1 MARSIADPRFPQV
14 LRRLRNERGLTLREL
29 ARLVH
34 HSKSLLHELENGT
47 RQPSVETAQALD
59 TALDA
64 GGELARMVTVD
75 TGGMR
80 RRDFVAAAGVA
91 VALPHQRLT
100 FGRRVGADLPA
111 QLVTRTARLRRLD
124 DFLGGAD
131 THRLYAAEVDSTKAL
146 IRDGSYTEKTG
157 RALLAVLA
165 EQAQLAGWA
174 AFDAG
179 LHDDADH
186 LYRMSLAAAED
197 ANDTALAGN
206 AWAFIA
212 YERLG
217 RGQSGI
223 DEAVAAVDTAGPA
236 VTPGVRALLHC
247 RRAWAH
253 AVTGQAQDAE
263 THLALAATALTEHDD
278 RPEPDWVYWVDR
290 SEVEIMTG
298 RCWTVLRRPMRAITV
313 LEQVL
318 AAYDDTHAR
327 DKALYLS
334 WLADAYLDAHEVEQA
349 CATAAHAM
357 ELSAGVGSIR
367 PGQRIDG
374 FLGRLEP
381 YGSLPCVVDLRARSV
396 EWARTGRRLTAA
408 ATPDNPPPPPQ
419 SA

>member
-1 MARSIADPRFPQV
+1 MARSISDPRFPPT
-14 LRRLRNERGLTLREL
+14 LRRLRDERGLSLREL
-29 ARLVH
+29 GRRVH
-34 HSKSLLHELENGT
+34 HSKTYLHELETGVKT
-47 RQPSVETAQALD
+47 PTVETAQALD
-59 TALDA
+59 VVLDA
-64 GGELARMVTVD
+64 GGELARMVSVD
-75 TGGMR
+75 TGGVR
-80 RRDFVAAAGVA
+80 RRTFVAAAGIA
-91 VALPHQRLT
+91 AALPHQRLA

-111 QLVTRTARLRRLD
+111 QLVTRAARLRRLD
-124 DFLGGAD
+124 DYLGGAD
-131 THRLYAAEVDSTKAL
+131 TYRLYAAEVESTKTL
-146 IRDGSYTEKTG
+146 IRDGSYTEATG
-157 RALLAVLA
+157 LGLLAVLA

-179 LHDDADH
+179 LHGDADR
-186 LYRMSLAAAED
+186 LYRTSLAAAQD
-197 ANDTALAGN
+197 AADPALAGN

-212 YERLG
+212 YLRLG
-217 RGQSGI
+217 LGQPGV
-223 DEAVAAVDTAGPA
+223 DEAVAAVETAGPG

-253 AVTGQAQDAE
+253 AVMGQAADAE
-263 THLALAATALTEHDD
+263 RHLALGATALTEHDD

-298 RCWTVLRRPMRAITV
+298 RCWTVLRRPLRAITV

-349 CATAAHAM
+349 CETAGRAV

-374 FLGRLEP
+374 FLGRLDP
-381 YGSLPCVVDLRARSV
+381 YGSLPCVVDLRARAV
-396 EWARTGRRLTAA
+396 EWARTGRRLTSA
-408 ATPDNPPPPPQ
+408 ATPDTPPPPPR

>member
-1 MARSIADPRFPQV
+1 MPRSIADPRFPQT
-14 LRRLRNERGLTLREL
+14 LRRLRVDRGLTLREL
-29 ARLVH
+29 GRLVH
-34 HSKSLLHELENGT
+34 HSKSLLHELETGT

-59 TALDA
+59 IALEA
-64 GGELARMVTVD
+64 GGELARMVTADNAGV
-75 TGGMR
+75 R
-80 RRDFVAAAGVA
+80 RRTFVAAAGIA
-91 VALPHQRLT
+91 ASLPHQRLT
-100 FGRRVGADLPA
+100 FGRRVGAGLPA
-111 QLVTRTARLRRLD
+111 QLVTRLARLRRLD

-131 THRLYAAEVDSTKAL
+131 TYRVYMAEVESTKAL

-179 LHDDADH
+179 LHDDADG

-197 ANDTALAGN
+197 ADDTALAGN

-212 YERLG
+212 YLRLG
-217 RGQSGI
+217 LGQPGV
-223 DEAVAAVDTAGPA
+223 DEAVAAVDTAGPS

-253 AVTGQAQDAE
+253 AVTGQAQEAE
-263 THLALAATALTEHDD
+263 THLALGATALTEHDD

-334 WLADAYLDAHEVEQA
+334 WLADAYLDVHEVEQA
-349 CATAAHAM
+349 CDTAGRAI
-357 ELSAGVGSIR
+357 ELSAGIGSIR

-381 YGSLPCVVDLRARSV
+381 YGSLPCVVDLRARAV
-396 EWARTGRRLTAA
+396 EWARQGRRLTAA
-408 ATPDNPPPPPQ
+408 ATPDTAPPPPR
-419 SA
+419 SE